1 MKTLSSCSCVQ
12 NGTRGRAPRWGSGTP
27 RLYFFLWTHTYELP
41 NKDQGAPETHA
52 VRWGR
57 GTLKG
62 RSAHCTR
69 GRWAHCLH
77 STKSK
82 EEVRCRDL
90 CECRCEFIA
99 NPLGDAASAS
109 ESRPTPI
116 TSARSYQQKDP
127 KCSFFANHGLCRFP
141 VPSSFTPSFRVT
153 HKYTR
158 TLVTIPR
165 GHSPCQA
172 WPLQINSSGSDLKCS
187 RLSLLLIGTRCSVQ
201 SSSLFHRRHIR
212 KQSLLAFAR
221 SLSLEVSAAT
231 QGRRQV

>member
-27 RLYFFLWTHTYELP
+27 GLYFFLWTHTYKLP

-141 VPSSFTPSFRVT
+141 DGSQYQAHSPQAFMSPTN
-153 HKYTR
+153 
-158 TLVTIPR
+158 TLGLWSPFPEGTLPARR
-165 GHSPCQA
+165 GHYKLTHQA
-172 WPLQINSSGSDLKCS
+172 
-187 RLSLLLIGTRCSVQ
+187 LI
-201 SSSLFHRRHIR
+201 
-212 KQSLLAFAR
+212 
-221 SLSLEVSAAT
+221 
-231 QGRRQV
+231 